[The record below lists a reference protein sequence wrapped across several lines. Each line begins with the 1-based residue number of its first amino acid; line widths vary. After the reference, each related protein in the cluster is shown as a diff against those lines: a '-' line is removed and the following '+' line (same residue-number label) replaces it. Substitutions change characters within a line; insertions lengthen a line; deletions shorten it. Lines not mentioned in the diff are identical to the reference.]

1 MRDKFLVTFNGTE
14 KKFKKI
20 NDIMEEYKDINLQY
34 HEITELLK
42 YYDKGL
48 VRQRMHDRFKFML
61 NHIVI
66 HKIIT

>member
-1 MRDKFLVTFNGTE
+1 
-14 KKFKKI
+14 
-20 NDIMEEYKDINLQY
+20 MEEYKDINLQY